1 MSKHTVDV
9 PGVVD
14 VMSGEC
20 AEHTIDLY
28 LDRLRGA
35 GAKQRGNGI
44 TAQAD
49 LKTCAIEPV
58 SNFNLAALTR
68 EGETL
73 KLGRAVAPSR
83 RKRCQDRIGR
93 PRLHLSGEGRGQ
105 SMHTLGNRVGQLSAQ
120 FCRVVTVEK
129 VGVGAAAQELRMAK
143 DSDQQS
149 AVGVQPVDVS
159 ARQHCR
165 QTSCRLLPGGSVD
178 DDLGQHWVV
187 MDCDFR
193 PVFEAGVDTDG
204 REDVLR
210 LIAEQ
215 PESMQRPGRR
225 QEIVARMQYLG
236 TLKRRMYLGH
246 VDTEQQPLPADSL
259 FTSTDSEQAV
269 GRVVDAQAH
278 PDGGQS
284 VLAVMQI
291 KVAEAGDMHLG
302 SADGPLMVLE
312 PLPYAFEE

>member
-1 MSKHTVDV
+1 
-9 PGVVD
+9 
-14 VMSGEC
+14 
-20 AEHTIDLY
+20 
-28 LDRLRGA
+28 
-35 GAKQRGNGI
+35 
-44 TAQAD
+44 

-73 KLGRAVAPSR
+73 KLGRAVTPSR

-93 PRLHLSGEGRGQ
+93 ARLDLSGEGRGQ
-105 SMHTLGNRVGQLSAQ
+105 SMHTLGDRVGQLSAQ

-143 DSDQQS
+143 DSDQQF

-165 QTSCRLLPGGSVD
+165 QTSCRLLAGGSVD
-178 DDLGQHWVV
+178 DDLGQHRVV

-210 LIAEQ
+210 LIADQ
-215 PESMQRPGRR
+215 PESVQRPGRR
-225 QEIVARMQYLG
+225 QEIVARILRVEPGFDGVPAGRSAGNCGLQRIALRDANLRSDQIDPGDHLG
-236 TLKRRMYLGH
+236 DRVLDLQPGVHLQEVEFAGGIEQKLNRPCAGVADRFCGLDRRFHEPGSQVLI
-246 VDTEQQPLPADSL
+246 
-259 FTSTDSEQAV
+259 
-269 GRVVDAQAH
+269 
-278 PDGGQS
+278 DGG
-284 VLAVMQI
+284 
-291 KVAEAGDMHLG
+291 GR
-302 SADGPLMVLE
+302 
-312 PLPYAFEE
+312 